1 MRGSGGNGGGSDRA
15 GAWGEFTVGVGGFR
29 LTLSFRV
36 GSGEILALFG
46 PSGAGKTTAL
56 RAIAGLARPDA
67 GRIVIAG
74 RTVFAA
80 GDAAGGNNGAGASGY
95 DGNAGN
101 GGNSDGRNRNRNGDG
116 CGYGRPVWVAPH
128 RRRVGYV
135 TQQSHLF
142 PHLTVAQNIAYG
154 LSDRRGATARQ
165 RVAELVRR
173 LRLDGLETRRVGQLS
188 GGQRQRAALARA
200 LAPAPALLL
209 LDEPFAAL
217 DMELR
222 RALGAEL
229 RAAIRPTGVA
239 PTGVSPTGVAPTGI
253 PATGVPAIL
262 VTHSREE
269 ALALGDTA
277 QVIDGGRTVAVGP
290 PLATLEQPGRGRV
303 ARLVGVENLLPM
315 RVAARLP
322 QDGTMVCVMAGGGSG
337 NDGNGGNYGGE
348 GGNYGDS
355 EDSGRAGGGGD
366 NGEGRHRLETP
377 LADGCNVG
385 DAVTVGI
392 RASDIILASG
402 PLPQSSARNT
412 WAGVVAGV
420 TLRPPGYEVAL
431 DCGGIMLRCHIT
443 GASLEAMDIARG
455 RRLWAIFKA
464 SSCFLLSE

>member
-1 MRGSGGNGGGSDRA
+1 MRGSGGNGGDSGSDWAGAGDPA

-80 GDAAGGNNGAGASGY
+80 GDATGGNNGDGDIGY

-101 GGNSDGRNRNRNGDG
+101 GGDSDGRNGDG
-116 CGYGRPVWVAPH
+116 DGDGYGYGRPVWVAPH

-154 LSDRRGATARQ
+154 LSDRRGAAARR

-229 RAAIRPTGVA
+229 RAAIRPQGVA
-239 PTGVSPTGVAPTGI
+239 PTGVAPTGI

-337 NDGNGGNYGGE
+337 NGSGNGGNIWGRR
-348 GGNYGDS
+348 GNYG
-355 EDSGRAGGGGD
+355 AGGAAIMAGAGI
-366 NGEGRHRLETP
+366 GWRRRWRTGALWGTP
-377 LADGCNVG
+377 L
-385 DAVTVGI
+385 
-392 RASDIILASG
+392 RWASG
-402 PLPQSSARNT
+402 
-412 WAGVVAGV
+412 
-420 TLRPPGYEVAL
+420 LRTSYW
-431 DCGGIMLRCHIT
+431 R
-443 GASLEAMDIARG
+443 RG
-455 RRLWAIFKA
+455 RCRSRRRAIPGPGWWRG
-464 SSCFLLSE
+464 

>member
-1 MRGSGGNGGGSDRA
+1 MRGSGGSGGGSDRGGSGDPA

-80 GDAAGGNNGAGASGY
+80 GDGDGVSGY
-95 DGNAGN
+95 DGSAGN
-101 GGNSDGRNRNRNGDG
+101 GGNSDGRNRNGDGDG

-154 LSDRRGATARQ
+154 LSDRRGAAAQR

-239 PTGVSPTGVAPTGI
+239 PTGVAPTGI

-315 RVAARLP
+315 RVTARLP

-337 NDGNGGNYGGE
+337 NYGGDGGNYRSDDGNGGNYG
-348 GGNYGDS
+348 
-355 EDSGRAGGGGD
+355 DSGGDGGGGD
-366 NGEGRHRLETP
+366 NGRGRRRLETP

-431 DCGGIMLRCHIT
+431 DCGGVMLRCHIT

>member
-1 MRGSGGNGGGSDRA
+1 MRGSGGNGGDSDGAGAGDPA

-80 GDAAGGNNGAGASGY
+80 GDAAGGNNGDDASGY

-101 GGNSDGRNRNRNGDG
+101 GGSSDNRNGDGDG

-154 LSDRRGATARQ
+154 LSDRRGAAARQ

-200 LAPAPALLL
+200 LAPEPALLL

-229 RAAIRPTGVA
+229 RAAIRPPGFA
-239 PTGVSPTGVAPTGI
+239 PTGVAPTGI

-322 QDGTMVCVMAGGGSG
+322 QDGTMVCVMAGGGGSG
-337 NDGNGGNYGGE
+337 NYGNYGGD

-355 EDSGRAGGGGD
+355 GDSGRAGDNGGG
-366 NGEGRHRLETP
+366 GRRLETP
-377 LADGCNVG
+377 LADGCAVG

-431 DCGGIMLRCHIT
+431 DCGGVMLRCHIT

>member
-1 MRGSGGNGGGSDRA
+1 MRGSGGNGGDSDWAGAGDPA

-80 GDAAGGNNGAGASGY
+80 GDGASGY

-101 GGNSDGRNRNRNGDG
+101 GGNSDGRNRNG
-116 CGYGRPVWVAPH
+116 CGYGGPVWVAPH

-154 LSDRRGATARQ
+154 LSDRRGAAAQR

-173 LRLDGLETRRVGQLS
+173 LRLDGLEMRRVGQLS

-200 LAPAPALLL
+200 LAPEPALLL

-229 RAAIRPTGVA
+229 RAAIRPQGVA
-239 PTGVSPTGVAPTGI
+239 PTGVAPTGI

-315 RVAARLP
+315 RVTARLP

-337 NDGNGGNYGGE
+337 NDGNGGNYGGD

-355 EDSGRAGGGGD
+355 GRGDSGGGG
-366 NGEGRHRLETP
+366 RRLETP

-420 TLRPPGYEVAL
+420 TLRSPGYEVEL
-431 DCGGIMLRCHIT
+431 DCGGVILRCHIT
-443 GASLEAMDIARG
+443 GASLEAMDIAPG

>member
-1 MRGSGGNGGGSDRA
+1 MRGSGGSGGDGDRGGSGDPA

-80 GDAAGGNNGAGASGY
+80 GDGAGGNNGNGASGY
-95 DGNAGN
+95 DGNAGS
-101 GGNSDGRNRNRNGDG
+101 GGNSDGRNRNGDGDG

-154 LSDRRGATARQ
+154 LSDRRGAAARR

-239 PTGVSPTGVAPTGI
+239 PTGVAPTGVAPTGI

-322 QDGTMVCVMAGGGSG
+322 QDGTMVCVMAGGGGSGNYGNYG
-337 NDGNGGNYGGE
+337 NDGNTKAPAGTTGAAGAPVGAAIMA
-348 GGNYGDS
+348 G
-355 EDSGRAGGGGD
+355 AGGGWRRRWRMGAMW
-366 NGEGRHRLETP
+366 GTP
-377 LADGCNVG
+377 L
-385 DAVTVGI
+385 
-392 RASDIILASG
+392 RWASG
-402 PLPQSSARNT
+402 
-412 WAGVVAGV
+412 
-420 TLRPPGYEVAL
+420 LRTSYW
-431 DCGGIMLRCHIT
+431 R
-443 GASLEAMDIARG
+443 RG
-455 RRLWAIFKA
+455 RCRSRRRAIPGPGWWRG
-464 SSCFLLSE
+464 

>member
-1 MRGSGGNGGGSDRA
+1 MRGSGGSGGDSDRTGSGEPA

-80 GDAAGGNNGAGASGY
+80 GGNNGDGAGGY
-95 DGNAGN
+95 GGNAGN
-101 GGNSDGRNRNRNGDG
+101 GGDSDSRNGDGDG

-154 LSDRRGATARQ
+154 LPDRRGAAARR

-239 PTGVSPTGVAPTGI
+239 PPGVAATGI

-315 RVAARLP
+315 RVTARLP
-322 QDGTMVCVMAGGGSG
+322 QDGTMVCVMAGDGGGVGSG
-337 NDGNGGNYGGE
+337 NDGDNDNDRGNGG
-348 GGNYGDS
+348 
-355 EDSGRAGGGGD
+355 AGGGGD
-366 NGEGRHRLETP
+366 NGGGRRRLETP

-431 DCGGIMLRCHIT
+431 DCGGVMLRCHIT

>member
-1 MRGSGGNGGGSDRA
+1 MMGSGGSGGGSDRAGAGDPA

-80 GDAAGGNNGAGASGY
+80 GGNNGDGGSGY
-95 DGNAGN
+95 DSNAGN
-101 GGNSDGRNRNRNGDG
+101 GGNSDNRNGDRDGDGDG

-135 TQQSHLF
+135 TQQNHLF

-154 LSDRRGATARQ
+154 LPDRRGAAAQ
-165 RVAELVRR
+165 RRVEELVRR

-239 PTGVSPTGVAPTGI
+239 LTGVSATGI

-322 QDGTMVCVMAGGGSG
+322 QDGTMVCVMAGDGDGGGSG
-337 NDGNGGNYGGE
+337 NDGDIDNDGGNGG
-348 GGNYGDS
+348 S
-355 EDSGRAGGGGD
+355 GGGGD
-366 NGEGRHRLETP
+366 NGRGRQRLETP

-412 WAGVVAGV
+412 WAGVAAGV

-431 DCGGIMLRCHIT
+431 DCGGVMLRCHIT

>member
-1 MRGSGGNGGGSDRA
+1 MRGSGGSGGDSDRA

-80 GDAAGGNNGAGASGY
+80 GGNNGDGASGY

-101 GGNSDGRNRNRNGDG
+101 GGNSDNGNGDRDGDGDG

-154 LSDRRGATARQ
+154 LSDRRGAAAQR

-173 LRLDGLETRRVGQLS
+173 LRLDGLEMRRVGQLS

-222 RALGAEL
+222 RVLGAEL

-239 PTGVSPTGVAPTGI
+239 PTDVSATGI

-315 RVAARLP
+315 RVVARLP
-322 QDGTMVCVMAGGGSG
+322 QDGTMVCVMAGDGGGVGSG
-337 NDGNGGNYGGE
+337 NDGDNDNDRGNGG
-348 GGNYGDS
+348 
-355 EDSGRAGGGGD
+355 AGGGGD
-366 NGEGRHRLETP
+366 NSVGRRRLETP
-377 LADGCNVG
+377 LADGCAVG